1 MHPSVRPI
9 RPSDALLH
17 HLLPTGTT
25 GPSVGVRYN
34 THTPQAN
41 TLLYVRFVL
50 FLYSYTLYNFMIELN
65 YRILVTPLISL
76 LPVYSV

>member
-1 MHPSVRPI
+1 MSI
-9 RPSDALLH
+9 RTLRAMPAALRALAPYIKH
-17 HLLPTGTT
+17 T
-25 GPSVGVRYN
+25 PSVGVRYN